1 MKRRRPAAAAPLFCA
16 LLAAL
21 HAAPLAAQERA
32 QDTSPEQS
40 ANGYDAAVAARR
52 AGDPAR
58 ALVLLDAWIAQHPD
72 DSDARVQRGF
82 ARLAL
87 GRLQQAEEDFR
98 AALAL
103 APDYADARSGLAAIA
118 ARAAGADRAGGAQI
132 VVGGALSRLGAGR
145 SDWLETSLA
154 LEMPVPDRLALGGKA
169 SWLRRF
175 GVADTELEARI
186 AAHPAQDLWL
196 RASIGGTPAADFRP
210 ELALAAGAD
219 LRLAGGA
226 NATVVSFDAGWQ
238 RFPLQEVVSLTPGI
252 TQYFGRGRWWA
263 SLRGLGIV
271 PQGGGLEL
279 GALARL
285 DFAPGERRRL
295 FIGAGN
301 GPDTDI
307 GVVTRVTSLFA
318 GAELPLG
325 QRWSLLPSLAREWR
339 QAGPDRTEARLE
351 IKAAF

>member
-1 MKRRRPAAAAPLFCA
+1 MKRRLATRLLPLS
-16 LLAAL
+16 AAL
-21 HAAPLAAQERA
+21 AAPLAAQVPAEDGASGAA
-32 QDTSPEQS
+32 QG
-40 ANGYDAAVAARR
+40 AGGYEAAVAARL
-52 AGDPAR
+52 AGDAQRAR
-58 ALVLLDAWIAQHPD
+58 ALLDAWIAQHPA
-72 DSDARVQRGF
+72 DSDALVQRGY
-82 ARLAL
+82 AQLAL
-87 GRLQQAEEDFR
+87 GNPVLAADDFR

-103 APDYADARSGLAAIA
+103 APGYADAEAGLAIA
-118 ARAAGADRAGGAQI
+118 AARRAPPGGARLLAGGAI
-132 VVGGALSRLGAGR
+132 SRLGAGR
-145 SDWLETSLA
+145 EDWREASLGGEVH
-154 LEMPVPDRLALGGKA
+154 LTPGLALGGQA

-175 GVADTELEARI
+175 GVSDTEFEAR
-186 AAHPAQDLWL
+186 AAIHPNDRLWL

-219 LRLAGGA
+219 LRLSRGTD
-226 NATVVSFDAGWQ
+226 ATVLSLDASWQ
-238 RFPLQEVVSLTPGI
+238 RFPLQQVVSLTPGI

-285 DFAPGERRRL
+285 DFAPREGRRL
-295 FIGAGN
+295 FVGAGN

-307 GVVTRVTSLFA
+307 GLVTRVTSVFA
-318 GAELPLG
+318 GAELPLSG
-325 QRWSLLPSLAREWR
+325 RWSLLPSVAREWQ